1 MTVKGQDNVLG
12 KRSTTIPNGSGS
24 LLRCRRASSF
34 SPSPAMPSRI
44 PRRPQGNVITL
55 ALAALL
61 LGACA
66 QTPERPVSPAAV
78 APAEGEAPVAAARS
92 APLPGLELTDQILY
106 EFLLAEIAG
115 QRGNPA
121 LAAQAYADLARRTR
135 DPRIARRATEVSR
148 AARQPAAAVES
159 ARIWLETDPESA
171 EALRT
176 LTGLLV
182 STNRVDEAQPYLQKI
197 LAAEGT
203 ARGDGFMQLNRLLAN
218 NPDKAANLKLIQ
230 DLARPYPQL
239 PEARFA
245 VAQAA
250 ATAGDEALALKEIRS
265 ALALKPDW
273 EVGALFEAQLL
284 QQQSAEKAAAYLG
297 EYVKRYPQARDAR
310 LAYAR
315 ALVGERRYE
324 EARGQFQS
332 LQKDFPDNQDV
343 LFAVAVLSMQ
353 LEDWAGAEGTL
364 KRLMSLDFRDPN
376 TLRLYLGQATEEQKK
391 YPEALQ
397 WYGEVTR
404 GEHFMN
410 AQVRVAQ
417 VMAKQGDLPG
427 ARDFLHK
434 VGATTNQQRVQLIL
448 AEAQILRDANQT
460 REALDV
466 VERGLEKLPDH
477 PDLLY
482 DQGMLA
488 EKLGRIDVLESSM
501 RRVMKLRPDH
511 AHAYNALGYTLADRN
526 ERLPEARE
534 LIEQALKLAP
544 DDAYIMDSMGW
555 VLFRQGRNDEALK
568 WLKRAYALRPDAEI
582 AAHLGE
588 VLWATGNRA
597 EAQRIWKE
605 AVGRTPSNETL
616 IKTIER
622 FRQ

>member
-1 MTVKGQDNVLG
+1 MTIP
-12 KRSTTIPNGSGS
+12 KRSTT
-24 LLRCRRASSF
+24 LLRCWRASSF
-34 SPSPAMPSRI
+34 SPQAPMPFPI
-44 PRRPQGNVITL
+44 PRRPAGAVLSL
-55 ALAALL
+55 ALTALL

-66 QTPERPVSPAAV
+66 QTLEREGASPGAAPSTAPAA
-78 APAEGEAPVAAARS
+78 AAKPDADLPDAARKS
-92 APLPGLELTDQILY
+92 APLPNVELTDQILY

-121 LAAQAYADLARRTR
+121 LSAQAYVDLARRTR
-135 DPRIARRATEVSR
+135 DPRVARRATEVSR

-159 ARIWLETDPESA
+159 ARIWLEADPGSA

-182 STNRVDEAQPYLQKI
+182 SANRVDEAQPYLEKI
-197 LAAEGT
+197 LAGEGE

-230 DLARPYPQL
+230 SLAQQYPSL
-239 PEARFA
+239 PQAHFA

-273 EVGALFEAQLL
+273 EIGALFEAQLL
-284 QQQSAEKAAAYLG
+284 QQQSAEKATAYLG
-297 EYVKRYPQARDAR
+297 EYVKRYPQAREAR

-315 ALVGERRYE
+315 ALVGERKFA
-324 EARGQFQS
+324 EARIQFQD
-332 LQKDFPDNQDV
+332 LQRDFPENQDV

-353 LEDWAGAEGTL
+353 LEDWAAAEATL
-364 KRLMSLDFRDPN
+364 TRLMGLDFRDPN

-391 YPEALQ
+391 YPEALK

-404 GEHFMN
+404 GEHFMS
-410 AQVRVAQ
+410 AQVRQAQ

-460 REALDV
+460 REAFDV
-466 VERGLEKLPDH
+466 VERALEKLPDH

-488 EKLGRIDVLESSM
+488 EKLGRIDILESSM

-555 VLFRQGRNDEALK
+555 VLFRQGRNEEALQ

-588 VLWATGNRA
+588 VLWVAGQRA

-605 AVGRTPSNETL
+605 AAAKTPSNETL

-622 FRQ
+622 FGQ

>member
-1 MTVKGQDNVLG
+1 
-12 KRSTTIPNGSGS
+12 
-24 LLRCRRASSF
+24 
-34 SPSPAMPSRI
+34 MPPPLS
-44 PRRPQGNVITL
+44 RRPSGKVVTL

-66 QTPERPVSPAAV
+66 QTPERTAATPSA
-78 APAEGEAPVAAARS
+78 APTADEPSVAAGKS
-92 APLPGLELTDQILY
+92 APLPNLELTDQILY

-121 LAAQAYADLARRTR
+121 LAAQAYVDLARRTR

-159 ARIWLETDPESA
+159 ARIWLEADPESA

-197 LAAEGT
+197 LAAEGA

-218 NPDKAANLKLIQ
+218 NPDKAANLKLVQ
-230 DLARPYPQL
+230 GLAQPYPQL
-239 PEARFA
+239 PQAHFA

-273 EVGALFEAQLL
+273 EVAALFEAQLL
-284 QQQSAEKAAAYLG
+284 QQQSAEKATAYLG
-297 EYVKRYPQARDAR
+297 DYVKRYPQAQDAR

-315 ALVGERRYE
+315 ALVSERKYA

-353 LEDWAGAEGTL
+353 LEDWAGAESTL

-410 AQVRVAQ
+410 AQVRQAQ
-417 VMAKQGDLPG
+417 VMAKQGDVPG
-427 ARDFLHK
+427 ARDFLQK
-434 VGATTNQQRVQLIL
+434 ASATTNQQRVQLIL

-460 REALDV
+460 REAFDV

-488 EKLGRIDVLESSM
+488 EKLGRIDILETSM

-534 LIEQALKLAP
+534 LIEQAIKLAP

-555 VLFRQGRNDEALK
+555 VLFRQGQNEDALK
-568 WLKRAYALRPDAEI
+568 WLKRAYALRADAEI

-588 VLWATGNRA
+588 VLWVMGQRA

-605 AVGRTPSNETL
+605 AVGKTPTNETL
-616 IKTIER
+616 NKTIER
-622 FRQ
+622 FRK